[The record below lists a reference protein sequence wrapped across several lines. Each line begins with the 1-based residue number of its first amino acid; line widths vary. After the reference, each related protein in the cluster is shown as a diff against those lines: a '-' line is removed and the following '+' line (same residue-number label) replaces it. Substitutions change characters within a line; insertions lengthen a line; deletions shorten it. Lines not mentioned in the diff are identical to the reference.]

1 MAADLALMAS
11 SQSILS
17 QIEGGKCSDLDHRV
31 APTLDQIACG
41 KKISQNDFDSLPADV
56 KLMHF
61 YQQHH
66 VNPETI

>member
-41 KKISQNDFDSLPADV
+41 TQNDFDSLPADV
-56 KLMHF
+56 KHLALMHF

-66 VNPETI
+66 VNPENI